1 MGALNYGE
9 NPDVLKEDIWKRPE
23 PPDISSGTYNFKKAK
38 KEGKKAKQEVL
49 KGF

>member
-23 PPDISSGTYNFKKAK
+23 HPDISSGTYNYKKAK
-38 KEGKKAKQEVL
+38 KEGKKAKREV
-49 KGF
+49 FWEF